1 METRC
6 CKVCFE
12 NPQKK
17 KSAEDTLVPPLREK
31 REKKCYY
38 SLFVH
43 AAVRGG
49 TCAFTSKN
57 CQHADQKQLT
67 RRLTFDL
74 DIESTN
80 SQPASCRARPMNGRC
95 RPRRYRVDP
104 WYRRREVARGVLRS
118 SPKPEKS
125 STFCHRRD
133 RHFLSPVFYT
143 PAANFFC
150 IRRLA
155 GARYISPTVVWTLRV
170 GASNE
175 CAPFRF
181 HGVVVGF
188 SDRRLS
194 RTRNLAGSN

>member
-1 METRC
+1 MSVRRLWHDREAASFQWREYAGLYACISIPVYTRVNIELLRSMPMETRC

-38 SLFVH
+38 SSFVH

-104 WYRRREVARGVLRS
+104 
-118 SPKPEKS
+118 
-125 STFCHRRD
+125 
-133 RHFLSPVFYT
+133 
-143 PAANFFC
+143 
-150 IRRLA
+150 
-155 GARYISPTVVWTLRV
+155 
-170 GASNE
+170 
-175 CAPFRF
+175 
-181 HGVVVGF
+181 
-188 SDRRLS
+188 
-194 RTRNLAGSN
+194 